1 MQERLQKIISAAGI
15 TSRRN
20 AEAMILQGLVSVNG
34 RIVTKLGSK
43 ADAEHDKIRVG
54 GKLLGAPGRHAYL
67 LLHKPVGY
75 VSTLSD
81 PQGRP
86 TIAALLRESGFKE
99 RVYPVGRLDYNS
111 SGLLLMTNDG
121 ELANLL
127 MSRNTAVPRTYH
139 AKLEGFPEERDLK
152 RLEAGV
158 VLDGRETA
166 AASVRSLGN
175 QSRRQRP
182 WYEVTLVEGRY
193 HQVRRMFE
201 RIGQSVV
208 KLRRVRI
215 AFLTE
220 SGLGPGQWRHL
231 TQAEV
236 GRLKTWKPGTTGKS
250 SQKRSGRRPIRKH
263 RMVAN

>member
-1 MQERLQKIISAAGI
+1 MQERLQKIISTAGLA
-15 TSRRN
+15 SRRN

-34 RIVTKLGSK
+34 HTVAQLGSK
-43 ADAEHDKIRVG
+43 ADAQHDKIRVG
-54 GKLLGAPGRHAYL
+54 GKLLGAPGRRAYL

-75 VSTLSD
+75 LSTLSD

-86 TIAALLRESGFKE
+86 TIATLLRESGFKE

-152 RLEAGV
+152 RLEAGI
-158 VLDGRETA
+158 VLDGRKTVP
-166 AASVRSLGN
+166 ASVKPLGERSH
-175 QSRRQRP
+175 RQKP
-182 WYEVTLVEGRY
+182 WYEITLVEGRY
-193 HQVRRMFE
+193 HQVRRMFD
-201 RIGQSVV
+201 RIGQPVV
-208 KLRRVRI
+208 KLKRVRI
-215 AFLTE
+215 AFLTD
-220 SGLGPGQWRHL
+220 SGLAPGQWRSL

-236 GRLKTWKPGTTGKS
+236 RRLKTWKPGSSEERS
-250 SQKRSGRRPIRKH
+250 SQRRSARRSGRKH
-263 RMVAN
+263 D